1 MHLQYMVEI
10 NFTYFL
16 KTKSVG
22 KLHLNVLKSPSY
34 FHIVL
39 YMYYNNSVYK
49 DDSCKIR
56 KLNSDSQD
64 CHLKLFL
71 ECIEKFSE

>member
-64 CHLKLFL
+64 CYLKLFL
-71 ECIEKFSE
+71 ECIEKFCE